1 MARFRGGCTFL
12 DLCWFDLD
20 RDKECGSVP
29 IRPVLAFPSAVV
41 LEATTECLRTD
52 ILLAKVFVS
61 YSLRFVWFPV
71 GLEEHVAGF
80 VHQGAVVLAWVQAI
94 ATSGPMFLGL
104 LGLLGGVL
112 TFFEDGVRVG
122 R

>member
-1 MARFRGGCTFL
+1 M
-12 DLCWFDLD
+12 
-20 RDKECGSVP
+20 
-29 IRPVLAFPSAVV
+29 